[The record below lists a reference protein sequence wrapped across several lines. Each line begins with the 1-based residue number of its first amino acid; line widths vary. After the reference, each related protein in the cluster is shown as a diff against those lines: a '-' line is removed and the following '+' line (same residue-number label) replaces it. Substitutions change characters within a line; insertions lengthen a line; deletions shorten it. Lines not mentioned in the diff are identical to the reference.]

1 MGPGG
6 PCRPL
11 ASWSGGFLGPKP
23 LMAWS
28 AGRVSDGLTPLAL
41 CLTGGPSPVLPGAQL
56 RAQVDCWAPSR
67 PERRLPDVGSR
78 CALIRRRC
86 RAHSGRTA
94 MRAASCPRREKRAER
109 ADWGG
114 VLSGLLCPQGT
125 GHYAPSSERPLRW
138 PHPLGDPM
146 ASLALGSTGAPP
158 RGSCLEPSNPHP
170 GHCPAWKPCPP
181 PACCPLDP
189 SPEVPRARGLCPVLG
204 QCSSCGVTGVLGASG
219 AQGPHGLVLEHV
231 TTVPNDGLR
240 RSVGHAL

>member
-11 ASWSGGFLGPKP
+11 ASWLGGFLGPEP

-94 MRAASCPRREKRAER
+94 VRAASCPRREKRAER

-138 PHPLGDPM
+138 PHPLGPLLWGTPWPVWL
-146 ASLALGSTGAPP
+146 LALPEPLPGGVAWNPQTPTLATAQPGS
-158 RGSCLEPSNPHP
+158 
-170 GHCPAWKPCPP
+170 PAHHP
-181 PACCPLDP
+181 PAAHWT
-189 SPEVPRARGLCPVLG
+189 RALRCRGP
-204 QCSSCGVTGVLGASG
+204 GASAPCWG
-219 AQGPHGLVLEHV
+219 SAAP
-231 TTVPNDGLR
+231 
-240 RSVGHAL
+240 VG